1 MRAMRLAL
9 DGSQRLHYKELMLLN
24 LSAPTPLEYFSSLA
38 QSDDQFPLLEA
49 AASIGQDEYAD
60 LDVQQ
65 VLGDVDQLLA
75 RLKRRLPAD
84 AAPLQRLRALNQFFC
99 RDLTFGGN
107 VNGYCDPDN
116 SYLNVVLR
124 TRRGNQISLAVLWIE
139 LAQGLGLHARGVCFP
154 GHFMVKVNLPKGQV
168 VIDPFTGQSLSR
180 EELAE
185 RLEPYKRRSG
195 LVDEFEVPLGLY
207 LQAAPARDII
217 ARMLRNLKEIHNA
230 QEDWQRLIA
239 VQDRLVILLP
249 EAWAEYRDRGVA
261 HAEQGHTALA
271 VIDLETYLVH
281 AQDALD
287 IDIIADRVA
296 NLRRAKS

>member
-1 MRAMRLAL
+1 
-9 DGSQRLHYKELMLLN
+9 MLLK
-24 LSAPTPLEYFSSLA
+24 LSAPTPLEYFGSLV

-49 AASIGQDEYAD
+49 AVSIAQDEYPD

-75 RLKRRLPAD
+75 RLKRRIPGD
-84 AAPLQRLRALNQFFC
+84 AAPLQRLRALNQFFF
-99 RDLTFGGN
+99 RDLSFGGN
-107 VNGYCDPDN
+107 VNDYCDPDN
-116 SYLNVVLR
+116 SHINVVLR
-124 TRRGNQISLAVLWIE
+124 TRRGIQISLAVLWME

-217 ARMLRNLKEIHNA
+217 ARMLRNLKEIHQA

-239 VQDRLVILLP
+239 VQERLVILLP
-249 EAWAEYRDRGVA
+249 QAWAEYRDRGLA
-261 HAEQGHTALA
+261 HAEQGNTALA
-271 VIDLETYLVH
+271 VLDLETYLVH
-281 AQDALD
+281 AKDALD
-287 IDIIADRVA
+287 IDAIADRVA
-296 NLRRAKS
+296 ELRRARS